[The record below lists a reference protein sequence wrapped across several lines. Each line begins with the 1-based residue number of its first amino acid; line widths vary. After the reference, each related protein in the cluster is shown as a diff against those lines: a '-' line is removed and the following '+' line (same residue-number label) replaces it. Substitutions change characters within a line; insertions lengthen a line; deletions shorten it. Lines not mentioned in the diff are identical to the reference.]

1 MGSPLT
7 MKTSTLLAGV
17 LSVSACSSLADAFV
31 LPNAARLTMPASER
45 QGLTLRQGYVSRRIA
60 QPTSPNRC
68 RSQPTAV
75 RMGLGNAM
83 LTTAT
88 AIPFKVEP
96 SIFLASVI
104 VAAVGAVATWLLNRP
119 SRTFTEAGVGGTVG
133 NEYDAWTEEG
143 ILEYYWGEHIH
154 LGYYDEDDLKA
165 VTNPIKSGKVF
176 KDTKFKF
183 VEEMYRWS
191 GAEANS
197 GGAPAKILDVGCGI
211 GGTSRYLANKLKD
224 KGTQVT
230 GITLSP
236 KQVERATELA
246 NERGLDNVNFQVMD
260 ALKMEFP
267 DNSFDLVWGC
277 ESGEHMPDKAAY
289 VAEMTRVLKPGGTLV
304 IATWCQKELAEGEEF
319 TKAEQAKLQFLYD
332 EWAHPYFISIEEYER
347 LCTKTGK
354 LEAVSGANWVKETI
368 AAWRHSIWVGVW
380 DPWIVIWKGFTSRMG
395 PRVWWKTI
403 REIVTLERM
412 HRAFDCGL
420 MTYGMVKARK
430 QA

>member
-1 MGSPLT
+1 M
-7 MKTSTLLAGV
+7 LA
-17 LSVSACSSLADAFV
+17 
-31 LPNAARLTMPASER
+31 
-45 QGLTLRQGYVSRRIA
+45 
-60 QPTSPNRC
+60 
-68 RSQPTAV
+68 
-75 RMGLGNAM
+75 
-83 LTTAT
+83 TAT

-96 SIFLASVI
+96 SVFLASVI

-154 LGYYDEDDLKA
+154 LGYYDQDDLNA
-165 VTNPIKSGKVF
+165 ITNPLKSGKVF

-183 VEEMYRWS
+183 VEEMYKWS

-211 GGTSRYLANKLKD
+211 GGTSRYLGNKLKD

-246 NERGLDNVNFQVMD
+246 QERGLDNVKFQVMD
-260 ALKMEFP
+260 ALKMDFP
-267 DNSFDLVWGC
+267 DNTFDLVWGC

-289 VAEMTRVLKPGGTLV
+289 VEEMTRVLKPGGTLV
-304 IATWCQKELAEGEEF
+304 IATWCQRELAQGEEF
-319 TKAEQAKLQFLYD
+319 TKDEKGKLQFLYD

-354 LEAVSGANWVKETI
+354 LDSVSGANWVKVSQHRPSPPPALT
-368 AAWRHSIWVGVW
+368 RHGLCCFSSFSSRCPSRATSRRSSVGSLLGGCCFSPFT
-380 DPWIVIWKGFTSRMG
+380 DYFGFTSANGRRPSRHG
-395 PRVWWKTI
+395 G
-403 REIVTLERM
+403 TLS
-412 HRAFDCGL
+412 GL
-420 MTYGMVKARK
+420 AYGIPGSSSGRCIG
-430 QA
+430 